1 MAVSIKLF
9 SVRNLK
15 MEFRRQDMRIF
26 NGTDSRVIG
35 RKFDLLSVA
44 LFL

>member
-15 MEFRRQDMRIF
+15 IEFRRQDVKIF

-35 RKFDLLSVA
+35 RKFDGSSVA
-44 LFL
+44 PFL